1 MSNTQVRG
9 RIVNIERYRIYD
21 GDGIRTNVFL
31 KGCPLFCPWCC
42 NPETQR
48 TDKQMSVFSKLCKM
62 CAFCVRVCPQNAI
75 SVKDGRLCRDES
87 KCTFCGR
94 CERYCPHNARKIYG
108 KDMSA
113 DEVVA
118 ELIKDEMY
126 FSRSDDGVTIS
137 GGEPCMQPEF
147 THAIMAGLKKW
158 QIHTALETSGA
169 VPWEALWT
177 AAELADV
184 ILLDLKSTTAED
196 FQTVSALPFDEY
208 TQNMRQLC
216 QRGKQVV
223 LRCPIVPEKN
233 FTPAHLHAIGRLAV
247 ENGIRQVDLLAFH
260 QLGKHKY
267 EALHMPYE
275 LVASEELDKALLA
288 EWKLYLEEL
297 GLQVTIGG

>member
-9 RIVNIERYRIYD
+9 RIVNIERYRIHD
-21 GDGIRTNVFL
+21 GEGIRTNVFL

-48 TDKQMSVFSKLCKM
+48 TDKQMAVFSKLCKM

-75 SVKDGRLCRDES
+75 SVKDGRLCWDES

-118 ELIKDEMY
+118 ELVKDEIY
-126 FSRSDDGVTIS
+126 FSRSDGGVTIS

-147 THAIMAGLKKW
+147 TRAIMARLKKW
-158 QIHTALETSGA
+158 QVHTALETSGA

-216 QRGKQVV
+216 QREKKVV

-275 LVASEELDKALLA
+275 LAASEELDKALLA